1 MLQYTMG
8 KMKELTLDEEFSK
21 ILTEVM
27 TREMEQEMLKM
38 EHELLSSKELIVD
51 DSWSKAPFNT
61 SKFTWP
67 FASRLGEVVEWIH
80 LNSTGGYRLLGQDF
94 WFQNKKDLT
103 AFILKWS

>member
-21 ILTEVM
+21 ILTE
-27 TREMEQEMLKM
+27 M
-38 EHELLSSKELIVD
+38 EHELLKLIVD

>member
-27 TREMEQEMLKM
+27 TREME
-38 EHELLSSKELIVD
+38 HELLKLIVD

-67 FASRLGEVVEWIH
+67 FAPRLGEVVEWIH

-94 WFQNKKDLT
+94 WFQNKKDVT

>member
-1 MLQYTMG
+1 MG

-27 TREMEQEMLKM
+27 TREM

-67 FASRLGEVVEWIH
+67 FAPRLGEVVEWIH
-80 LNSTGGYRLLGQDF
+80 LNSTGRYRLIGQDF

>member
-27 TREMEQEMLKM
+27 TREM

-67 FASRLGEVVEWIH
+67 FAPRLGEVVEWIH
-80 LNSTGGYRLLGQDF
+80 LNSTGRYRLIGQDF